1 MLGCLVACTA
11 SRCCM
16 RSCNT
21 PSPAWLRRNAWS
33 SRFSSAWLAAHA
45 SGRARAPKGGSRH
58 AAAFAREAP
67 RVTASFRANL
77 WYMYP
82 SVASQPSFVPSSFSL
97 HFFLSVRAGF
107 VVISV
112 RVLDQ
117 KAQMEPMDQRTLLVN
132 QAAAFVAVIY
142 AYFMTMAWYVVHVG
156 RQTGVYSSWEACHAQ
171 VNGCKGACYKRYN
184 SREEAMTAFN
194 GHDNEDKQQEVPV
207 LLRNKA
213 SAITIKDV
221 IIFAGGVV
229 ILVQALIITILVS
242 KLM

>member
-1 MLGCLVACTA
+1 MGAFGCLVLAQPGPWNPMLGCLVACTA

-97 HFFLSVRAGF
+97 HFFLSVRAGDVLCYFLLHFRDVQDLWSLLTFF
-107 VVISV
+107 VFPLSF
-112 RVLDQ
+112 D
-117 KAQMEPMDQRTLLVN
+117 LLES
-132 QAAAFVAVIY
+132 
-142 AYFMTMAWYVVHVG
+142 G
-156 RQTGVYSSWEACHAQ
+156 
-171 VNGCKGACYKRYN
+171 
-184 SREEAMTAFN
+184 
-194 GHDNEDKQQEVPV
+194 
-207 LLRNKA
+207 
-213 SAITIKDV
+213 
-221 IIFAGGVV
+221 
-229 ILVQALIITILVS
+229 
-242 KLM
+242 

>member
-97 HFFLSVRAGF
+97 HFFLSVRA
-107 VVISV
+107 
-112 RVLDQ
+112 
-117 KAQMEPMDQRTLLVN
+117 A
-132 QAAAFVAVIY
+132 
-142 AYFMTMAWYVVHVG
+142 MAWYVVHVG